1 MEQQW
6 MNKGALWMLAHFFF
20 TMVWL
25 KMTSWFFLHARSYQS
40 PRWQTANNLST
51 ALLSSHHIERWQ
63 LGFQFVHSKST
74 KQNQHPPETSKK
86 SQLLVACQPASQS
99 PTLSKTNNKMNNTVN
114 NNINTTR
121 TTRRER
127 LQERLHM
134 IHTTPHRHHWVGQVH
149 VQGQVQI
156 RSDQLSSTFALCT
169 LHFAECT
176 LGGRGEHIHPC
187 K

>member
-6 MNKGALWMLAHFFF
+6 MNKGALWMLAHFFS

-63 LGFQFVHSKST
+63 LGFQFSHSKST

-99 PTLSKTNNKMNNTVN
+99 PTFSKTNNTVN
-114 NNINTTR
+114 NNQEQQYQHNTNNKKRETTREITHDSHNTTSAPLGR
-121 TTRRER
+121 SSASARSSANK
-127 LQERLHM
+127 
-134 IHTTPHRHHWVGQVH
+134 
-149 VQGQVQI
+149 I
-156 RSDQLSSTFALCT
+156 RPTIEHICT
-169 LHFAECT
+169 LHSAQCT
-176 LGGRGEHIHPC
+176 LGGRSEHIHPC